1 MKKTKVKNIVK
12 IFVIT
17 IILTLININI
27 SKAVTSKKQE
37 LTDSIETKENVF
49 QSSKNNKELENYTI
63 DISNEEELE
72 DTIKGL
78 MLTINSEGM
87 SKDLLSQA
95 INIYTQIT
103 EKYSNNEIAT
113 IIEDN
118 RDELIDNGIS
128 SENLDNSV
136 KVLNSINTQQL
147 KKVLETVDI
156 DEVSN
161 KIENGENIVTIAKDI
176 TKSLSPKEKINLIF
190 DILLSAN
197 AIKTVLI
204 VIVVLFVYRT
214 LLRCVIY
221 KKAKKQAWAP
231 FVPIYR
237 NIVMLKICNMSPW
250 WLLLLL
256 LPVVGW
262 LFLWVIY
269 VASRF
274 MLAEGFN
281 KGVGFAFGLWLLP
294 IIFESIIVFSKKTKY
309 IGFEE
314 EDEEVLE

>member
-63 DISNEEELE
+63 DISNEEELK

-113 IIEDN
+113 IIED
-118 RDELIDNGIS
+118 
-128 SENLDNSV
+128 
-136 KVLNSINTQQL
+136 
-147 KKVLETVDI
+147 
-156 DEVSN
+156 
-161 KIENGENIVTIAKDI
+161 
-176 TKSLSPKEKINLIF
+176 
-190 DILLSAN
+190 
-197 AIKTVLI
+197 
-204 VIVVLFVYRT
+204 
-214 LLRCVIY
+214 
-221 KKAKKQAWAP
+221 
-231 FVPIYR
+231 
-237 NIVMLKICNMSPW
+237 
-250 WLLLLL
+250 
-256 LPVVGW
+256 
-262 LFLWVIY
+262 
-269 VASRF
+269 
-274 MLAEGFN
+274 
-281 KGVGFAFGLWLLP
+281 
-294 IIFESIIVFSKKTKY
+294 
-309 IGFEE
+309 
-314 EDEEVLE
+314 